1 MLDKIKSF
9 IKEDPS
15 WAAFL
20 GSVFAAGFS
29 LPLARLL
36 LVVSLVLSAF
46 PKMTK
51 RGPFRRNL
59 PTTGWLAY
67 LLVALVITAIMAATN
82 TDPLIVPDKGL
93 GKITKLL
100 WYIAIP
106 LTIVQVN
113 STERFKLV
121 LKVFVCGCLITA
133 FSVTFFNPL
142 LALLQINWPRNAAAP
157 ANETQR
163 VIVEWAGRFGIT
175 ESIREW
181 VYSGYRAPDYMASML
196 KLGTMQDSQR
206 LMVALPAALC
216 LCIDAKG
223 TRLPRRK
230 RIFGIIALVLIFC
243 GLMLTFKRGP
253 IMCAI
258 FVCGAIV
265 LRYMGVKGLVALVL
279 CCIVFAAHPAVRLRF
294 SQLPEEFS
302 PKKGGR
308 ALMWTQIVPA
318 VHEEHPYGIGFRAL
332 TNEKMRQHGKN
343 VERRQNHVHSTPLQ
357 SFVDFGWLGVAVY
370 LFWMGA
376 AIAAAIK
383 SLLAT
388 RVKGASQRA
397 VRYVPFAMLAALI
410 LYGLIEYNL
419 ADAEIVI
426 LYSLAMGMSTFR
438 AGGQE
443 ASETPA

>member
-9 IKEDPS
+9 VKEDPS

-20 GSVFAAGFS
+20 GSVFAAGFT
-29 LPLARLL
+29 LPLTRLL

-46 PKMTK
+46 HSKTK
-51 RGPFRRNL
+51 RSPFRRNL
-59 PTTGWLAY
+59 PTLGWILY
-67 LLVALVITAIMAATN
+67 FIVALIVTAIMAMTN

-113 STERFKLV
+113 STERFRLV
-121 LKVFVCGCLITA
+121 LKVFVCGCLVTA
-133 FSVTFFNPL
+133 FFVTFLNPL
-142 LALLQINWPRNAAAP
+142 FALLQVNWPHDLTAP

-163 VIVEWAGRFGIT
+163 QLVEWSNRLGIT
-175 ESIREW
+175 ESIRKW

-216 LCIDAKG
+216 LCIDARG
-223 TRLPRRK
+223 ARMPRRE
-230 RIFGIIALVLIFC
+230 RVLGVIFLVMLFC

-258 FVCGAIV
+258 FVCAAII
-265 LRYMGVKGLVALVL
+265 LSYMGAKGLIALAL
-279 CCIVFAAHPAVRLRF
+279 CCTIFAVHPAVRLRF
-294 SQLPEEFS
+294 AQLPEEFS
-302 PKKGGR
+302 QKKGGR

-343 VERRQNHVHSTPLQ
+343 VEQRQNHVHSTPLQ
-357 SFVDFGWLGVAVY
+357 SFVDFGWIGVAVY

-376 AIAAAIK
+376 ALAAAIK
-383 SLLAT
+383 SLIAT
-388 RVKGASQRA
+388 RIKGVSQPA
-397 VRYVPFAMLAALI
+397 VRYVPIAMLTALM
-410 LYGLIEYNL
+410 LYGMIEYNL

-426 LYSLAMGMSTFR
+426 LYSLAMGMASFR
-438 AGGQE
+438 PKAGSK
-443 ASETPA
+443 A